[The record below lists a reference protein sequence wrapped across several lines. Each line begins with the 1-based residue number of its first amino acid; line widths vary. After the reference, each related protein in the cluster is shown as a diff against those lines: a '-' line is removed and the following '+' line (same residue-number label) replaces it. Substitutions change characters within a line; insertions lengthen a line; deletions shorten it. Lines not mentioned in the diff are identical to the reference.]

1 MGKPNEVIPLNGKSG
16 AMGISCVDTGFA
28 VLEYGKACSYIRT
41 SAVEV
46 NAGGRRQLT
55 VSGTE
60 GTVSV
65 LPLERPYGNGFNEC
79 VYKICFDKSNPYTD
93 MSDTYTSKP
102 YKRYEGLLRA
112 FYGAVVDGT
121 PLEYTPDY
129 EKLVHETVLKACGIL

>member
-1 MGKPNEVIPLNGKSG
+1 MDVDC
-16 AMGISCVDTGFA
+16 ADTGFA
-28 VLEYGKACSYIRT
+28 VFRYDKACSFIRT

-46 NAGGRRQLT
+46 NACARRQLT

-65 LPLERPYGNGFNEC
+65 LPIERPCGKGFDEC
-79 VYKICFDKSNPYTD
+79 VYKVCLDKSNPYIDKST
-93 MSDTYTSKP
+93 TYTSKP

-112 FYGAVVDGT
+112 FYSAVVDGT